1 MATSQYYRVKRNTQ
15 TIFVN
20 TANPSVDTVLTLK
33 QRIVKALSSTR
44 ERDETAAR
52 ITTPADIHLFDYRN
66 PNRPVALVDSKTLTN
81 SGLVDQ
87 QVIAMVFKTPA
98 GAWEDVYIAT
108 PDMATDLDYLEDEPE
123 EVEYRAS
130 KGKERA

>member
-1 MATSQYYRVKRNTQ
+1 MASSQYYRVKRNTQ

-20 TANPSVDTVLTLK
+20 TTNPNVDTVLTLK
-33 QRIVKALSSTR
+33 QRIIKALSSTR
-44 ERDETAAR
+44 ERDETAAG
-52 ITTPADIHLFDYRN
+52 ITTPADIHLVDYRN
-66 PNRPVALVDSKTLTN
+66 PSRPVDLVDSKTLAN

-87 QVIAMVFKTPA
+87 QVLAMVFKTPA
-98 GAWEDVYIAT
+98 GAWEDVFIAT
-108 PDMATDLDYLEDEPE
+108 PDLTTDLDYLEEEPE